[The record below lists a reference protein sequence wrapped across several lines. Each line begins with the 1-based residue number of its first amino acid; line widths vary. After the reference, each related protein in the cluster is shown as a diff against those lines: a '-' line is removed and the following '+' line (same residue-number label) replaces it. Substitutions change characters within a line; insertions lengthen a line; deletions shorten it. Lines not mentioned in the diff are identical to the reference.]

1 MPSSSSPTCEQQAG
15 WGGGGHAN
23 PVPPPKKKKNN
34 SLTRDLFVRS
44 SASTQEHLKRVY
56 ASFAL
61 CMLVAA
67 LGAYI
72 NVVTHLFQVRGG

>member
-1 MPSSSSPTCEQQAG
+1 MSSRRD
-15 WGGGGHAN
+15 GGVGATQILSR
-23 PVPPPKKKKNN
+23 PPPPKTN
-34 SLTRDLFVRS
+34 SLTRDLFVLS

>member
-1 MPSSSSPTCEQQAG
+1 MLF
-15 WGGGGHAN
+15 
-23 PVPPPKKKKNN
+23 PPPKN
-34 SLTRDLFVRS
+34 SLPHDLFVRS

-72 NVVTHLFQVRGG
+72 NVVTHFFQVRGG

>member
-15 WGGGGHAN
+15 WAGGHAN
-23 PVPPPKKKKNN
+23 AVPPPKN
-34 SLTRDLFVRS
+34 SLPHDLFVRS

-72 NVVTHLFQVRGG
+72 NVVTHFFQVRGG